1 MKYLTFCII
10 ICSLLQ
16 GCSGKNIQTP
26 LLSATKNYER
36 DMIVT
41 VNGVTREGTITM
53 PLLPQNT
60 IHIIARGDLDTFL
73 MKSCG
78 GIYKKQKSWNVTKVV
93 PSGLFGWGSRKIE
106 VKNEAEFTIAANDF
120 HETGICPLYLVG
132 ISNSDGQHSEAY
144 INWQTPEYKLGGYL
158 VCNMEK
164 RAFQGVEACSIASGS
179 YTKVV
184 FDEEVVVSPKSGC
197 DIGATTGKSF
207 EWRVSSGTCN
217 YEFKS
222 VTTGKRGMYSVYGW
236 DEIILR

>member
-1 MKYLTFCII
+1 MKYITFYII
-10 ICSLLQ
+10 LCSLLQ
-16 GCSGKNIQTP
+16 GCSDKSIQTP

-53 PLLPQNT
+53 PLLPVNE
-60 IHIIARGDLDTFL
+60 IHVIARGDLDTFL
-73 MKSCG
+73 MKACG
-78 GIYKKQKSWNVTKVV
+78 GVFKKQRSWNVTKTV

-106 VKNEAEFTIAANDF
+106 VKNEAKFTISATDF

-132 ISNSDGQHSEAY
+132 ISNGDGQHSEAY
-144 INWQTPEYKLGGYL
+144 INWQTPEYQLRGYM

-164 RAFQGVEACSIASGS
+164 RPFVGVEACSIASGS

-184 FDEEVVVSPKSGC
+184 FDEEVTISPKPGC
-197 DIGATTGKSF
+197 EVGSTKGKSF
-207 EWRVSSGTCN
+207 EWRVPSGTCN
-217 YEFKS
+217 YEYKS
-222 VTTGKRGMYSVYGW
+222 ASGKRGMYSVYGW

>member
-1 MKYLTFCII
+1 MKFYVM
-10 ICSLLQ
+10 LLLLV
-16 GCSGKNIQTP
+16 GCSKGQIQSK
-26 LLSATKNYER
+26 LMDAKVNYER

-53 PLLPQNT
+53 PLLPQNE

-78 GIYKKQKSWNVTKVV
+78 GIYKKQKSWNVTKEV
-93 PSGLFGWGSRKIE
+93 PSGLFGWGSRKID
-106 VKNEAEFTIAANDF
+106 VKNEAKFIIAANDF

-132 ISNSDGQHSEAY
+132 ISNGDGKHSEAY
-144 INWQTPEYKLGGYL
+144 INWQTPAYQLTGYL

-164 RAFQGVEACSIASGS
+164 RSFQGVEACSIASGS
-179 YTKVV
+179 YTKLV
-184 FDEEVVVSPKSGC
+184 FDEEVVVSPKIGC
-197 DIGATTGKSF
+197 ETNVIKGKVF
-207 EWRVSSGTCN
+207 EWRAHSGTCN

-222 VTTGKRGMYSVYGW
+222 VSSGKSGMYSVYGW